1 MMFSKK
7 KENLPIGFTDD
18 ELIRIA
24 MSAAGQ
30 FIRKNPWN
38 LQLCMDAELTAIKA
52 AYKEK
57 YHRYRSQA
65 FKPEELSAIAAA
77 YERLKDTLAE
87 RSLKK
92 LTSMKK
98 TEKTQA
104 INTTTAKAILSSI
117 LEETGLKYNMICQ
130 RYRLKIII
138 GLERGSVVML
148 HVHYKDIM
156 GKDMQ
161 ALAPAIQALNQL
173 VAPVSP
179 KKKAVNL

>member
-1 MMFSKK
+1 MLFKK
-7 KENLPIGFTDD
+7 TTEPYSIGFTDD
-18 ELIRIA
+18 ELIRVA
-24 MSAAGQ
+24 MTAAGQ
-30 FIRKNPWN
+30 FIKKNPWN

-57 YHRYRSQA
+57 YHRHRSQA

-77 YERLKDTLAE
+77 YDRLKDTLAE
-87 RSLKK
+87 KSLKK

-130 RYRLKIII
+130 RYRLKIMI

-179 KKKAVNL
+179 KKKAVDL